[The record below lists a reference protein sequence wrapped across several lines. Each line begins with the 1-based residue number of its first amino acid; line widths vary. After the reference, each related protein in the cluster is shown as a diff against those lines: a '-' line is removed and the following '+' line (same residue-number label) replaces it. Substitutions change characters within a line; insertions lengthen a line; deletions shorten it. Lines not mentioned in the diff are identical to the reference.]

1 MEAEDKLSTID
12 LFSVTIAKLKAF
24 HLITRTPH
32 CNSLREVYYEP

>member
-12 LFSVTIAKLKAF
+12 LFSVTIAKAF
-24 HLITRTPH
+24 RLIMRTPH